1 MNSLENN
8 SMYGYHAN
16 VINDSKKKNYP
27 NEYVQKNESFIPEQ
41 IIAGLSLSLRQSS
54 RKKE

>member
-16 VINDSKKKNYP
+16 VINDSKKNYP
-27 NEYVQKNESFIPEQ
+27 NEYVQKNESFIPKQ
-41 IIAGLSLSLRQSS
+41 IIAGLSLSFRQSS